1 MTAPD
6 SPAPDVTATDPA
18 ILAAEA
24 ELARL
29 RAEADAAEAQLKAAQ
44 ARAALAAAEA
54 AAAKAK
60 ATGAPAQPASS
71 SSQAS
76 SEPLPAVP
84 HEPAPTDT
92 GIPTAGET
100 AADATQGP
108 ARAPSSP
115 PATQE
120 QTSPPTVSPT
130 QATPTEP
137 NQRTIPPTQAGPLD
151 QEDIEKVTSGYTFE
165 EATLDLGALLN
176 GDPVPSA
183 QIRIPLGMMNRH
195 GLVAGATGT
204 GKTRTLQGLAEQ
216 LAAKG
221 VPVFAADIKGDLSG
235 VATPGEPSEKLL
247 ARTEAIGQDW
257 KPEASATEYFALGGI
272 GKGVPVRA
280 TVSGFGP
287 LLLSKVLGLNDTQES
302 SLGLVFHYADANG
315 LALVDLSDLRAV
327 LSHLTSAEG
336 KAELKELGGLS
347 AATAGVILRE
357 LITFADAGADVF
369 FGEPEFDVADFI
381 RTAPDGRGIISLLEV
396 PGVIDKPALFS
407 TFLMY
412 LLAELFEILPEVGDA
427 DKPKLVFFFDEAHL
441 LFKDASKDF
450 LAAIVQ
456 TVRLIRSKGV
466 GVFFVTQTPKDVPS
480 DVLAQLGSRVQHALR
495 AFTPDDAKALR
506 ATVGTYP
513 KSGYDL
519 ERVLQELGTG
529 EAIVTVMSEKGAPTP
544 VAWTRLRAP
553 QGLMSPTPDP
563 AIEAA
568 VKASPLLAKYGTAID
583 RESAREILTAKMK
596 AADDAAAA
604 EDAALVKAKADAE
617 YAKQKAAID
626 KQQAAADKSSAAAE
640 KKAQQEYERLLK
652 KTAGTTRTSRSTQKS
667 PLDQILNSKS
677 TQTILGG
684 VIRGI
689 FGTGRR

>member
-1 MTAPD
+1 MSADAPTN
-6 SPAPDVTATDPA
+6 PVDPA
-18 ILAAEA
+18 VAAA

-29 RAEADAAEAQLKAAQ
+29 RAEADAAEAELKAAR
-44 ARAALAAAEA
+44 ARAALATAEA
-54 AAAKAK
+54 AALAAGGGV
-60 ATGAPAQPASS
+60 AAADTEPAVAVPPEPAAPA
-71 SSQAS
+71 
-76 SEPLPAVP
+76 
-84 HEPAPTDT
+84 
-92 GIPTAGET
+92 TA
-100 AADATQGP
+100 
-108 ARAPSSP
+108 
-115 PATQE
+115 PATPI
-120 QTSPPTVSPT
+120 SS
-130 QATPTEP
+130 
-137 NQRTIPPTQAGPLD
+137 GPLTGE
-151 QEDIEKVTSGYTFE
+151 QVAAIIAGYTFDTE
-165 EATLDLGALLN
+165 TLDLGALVN
-176 GDPVPSA
+176 GDAVPSA
-183 QIRIPLGMMNRH
+183 QVRIPLSMMNRH

-247 ARTEAIGQDW
+247 ARTRAIGQDW
-257 KPEASATEYFALGGI
+257 KAVASATEYFALGGV

-302 SLGLVFHYADANG
+302 SLGLVFHYADQQG
-315 LALVDLSDLRAV
+315 LALVDLADLRAV
-327 LSHLTSAEG
+327 LSYLTSDEG
-336 KAELKELGGLS
+336 KGELKQLGGLS
-347 AATAGVILRE
+347 SATAGVILRE
-357 LITFADAGADVF
+357 LITFADGGADVF
-369 FGEPEFDVADFI
+369 FGEPEFAVSDFL
-381 RTAPDGRGIISLLEV
+381 RTAGDGRGIISLLEV

-412 LLAELFEILPEVGDA
+412 LLAELFETLPEVGDP

-441 LFKDASKDF
+441 LFRDASKDF

-480 DVLAQLGSRVQHALR
+480 DVLGQLGSRVQHALR

-553 QGLMSPTPDP
+553 QGLMSPSAEP
-563 AIEAA
+563 AIMAA
-568 VKASPLLAKYGTAID
+568 VNASPLLAKYGTSID
-583 RESAREILTAKMK
+583 RESAREILTAKF
-596 AADDAAAA
+596 AAA
-604 EDAALVKAKADAE
+604 EQAAQAARAAEEQEKTDAE
-617 YAKQKAAID
+617 LAKQQAAID
-626 KQQAAADKSSAAAE
+626 KQHAAAE

-652 KTAGTTRTSRSTQKS
+652 KTSGTTRSSSRKTPAS
-667 PLDQILNSKS
+667 PIDQVLNSRS
-677 TQTILGG
+677 TQTILNG

>member
-1 MTAPD
+1 MTAPTT
-6 SPAPDVTATDPA
+6 PDPA
-18 ILAAEA
+18 VAAAEA

-29 RAEADAAEAQLKAAQ
+29 RAEAEAAEALLKAAQ

-60 ATGAPAQPASS
+60 AGGAPAGEVPVV
-71 SSQAS
+71 
-76 SEPLPAVP
+76 EPVEAV
-84 HEPAPTDT
+84 EPRPSAAAPV
-92 GIPTAGET
+92 E
-100 AADATQGP
+100 
-108 ARAPSSP
+108 SP
-115 PATQE
+115 PAAAPVE
-120 QTSPPTVSPT
+120 SPPAASV
-130 QATPTEP
+130 
-137 NQRTIPPTQAGPLD
+137 AGPLD
-151 QEDIEKVTSGYTFE
+151 ADQVAAVVKGYAFE
-165 EATLDLGALLN
+165 GLTVDVGALVN
-176 GDPVPSA
+176 GDPVPDA
-183 QIRIPLGMMNRH
+183 QVRIPIAMMNRH

-235 VATPGEPSEKLL
+235 VATPGESSDKLL
-247 ARTEAIGQDW
+247 ARTRAIGQDW
-257 KPEASATEYFALGGI
+257 KPEASVTEYFALGGV

-287 LLLSKVLGLNDTQES
+287 LLLSKVLGLNETQES
-302 SLGLVFHYADANG
+302 SLGLVFHYADKAG

-327 LSHLTSAEG
+327 LSFLTSDEG
-336 KAELKELGGLS
+336 KPELKSLGGLS
-347 AATAGVILRE
+347 SATAGVILRE
-357 LITFADAGADVF
+357 LITFADQGADVF
-369 FGEPEFDVADFI
+369 FGEPEFEVADFL
-381 RTAPDGRGIISLLEV
+381 RVAADGRGVISLLEV

-441 LFKDASKDF
+441 LFKDASKEF
-450 LAAIVQ
+450 LSAIVQ

-553 QGLMSPTPDP
+553 QGLMSPTPEP
-563 AIEAA
+563 QIHAA

-583 RESAREILTAKMK
+583 RESAREVLTARMNAAT
-596 AADDAAAA
+596 AADAA
-604 EDAALVKAKADAE
+604 EQAALDKAKVDADL
-617 YAKQKAAID
+617 AKQQAAID
-626 KQQAAADKSSAAAE
+626 KQQATAE
-640 KKAQQEYERLLK
+640 RKAQQEYERLLK
-652 KTAGTTRTSRSTQKS
+652 KTAGTSRTPRSGAAAKS
-667 PLDQILNSKS
+667 PIEQVLNSKS
-677 TQTILGG
+677 TQTILNG

>member
-1 MTAPD
+1 MSASDT
-6 SPAPDVTATDPA
+6 SDPSVV
-18 ILAAEA
+18 AAEA

-29 RAEADAAEAQLKAAQ
+29 RAEAEAAEAQLKAAQ

-54 AAAKAK
+54 AAAKAR
-60 ATGAPAQPASS
+60 ADAPEAVVSERAAPEAQPAES
-71 SSQAS
+71 
-76 SEPLPAVP
+76 
-84 HEPAPTDT
+84 
-92 GIPTAGET
+92 AGV
-100 AADATQGP
+100 Q
-108 ARAPSSP
+108 SP
-115 PATQE
+115 PA
-120 QTSPPTVSPT
+120 
-130 QATPTEP
+130 EP
-137 NQRTIPPTQAGPLD
+137 AAGAAGGGPLD
-151 QEDIEKVTSGYTFE
+151 ATHVEAVIAGYTFAS
-165 EATLDLGALLN
+165 ATLDLGALMN
-176 GDPVPSA
+176 GDAVPQA

-247 ARTEAIGQDW
+247 ARTRAIGQDW
-257 KPEASATEYFALGGI
+257 VPAASVTEYYALGGI

-287 LLLSKVLGLNDTQES
+287 LLLSKVLGLNETQES
-302 SLGLVFHYADANG
+302 SLGLVFHYADAKG

-327 LSHLTSAEG
+327 LSYLTSAEG

-357 LITFADAGADVF
+357 LITFADDGADVF
-369 FGEPEFDVADFI
+369 FGEPEFDVQEFL
-381 RTAPDGRGIISLLEV
+381 RSAPDGRGIISLLEV
-396 PGVIDKPALFS
+396 PGVADKPALFS

-412 LLAELFEILPEVGDA
+412 LLAELFEILPEVGDL

-441 LFKDASKDF
+441 LFTDASKDF
-450 LAAIVQ
+450 TSAIVQ

-513 KSGYDL
+513 RSGYDL

-553 QGLMSPTPDP
+553 QGLMSPTPDA
-563 AIEAA
+563 AIDAA
-568 VKASPLLAKYGTAID
+568 VAASPLMPKYGTAID
-583 RESAREILTAKMK
+583 RESAREILTARMN
-596 AADDAAAA
+596 AASEAAAA
-604 EDAALVKAKADAE
+604 EEAALAKAKADAE
-617 YAKQKAAID
+617 FAKQQAAID
-626 KQQAAADKSSAAAE
+626 KAKAAADK
-640 KKAQQEYERLLK
+640 KAQAEYDRLLK
-652 KTAGTTRTSRSTQKS
+652 KTSGTTRTSRSHQKS
-667 PLDQILNSKS
+667 PLEQILGSKS
-677 TQTILGG
+677 TQTILNG
-684 VIRGI
+684 VIRGM

>member
-1 MTAPD
+1 MTEPD
-6 SPAPDVTATDPA
+6 AAVAV
-18 ILAAEA
+18 AEA

-29 RAEADAAEAQLKAAQ
+29 RAEAEAAEAQLKAAH

-54 AAAKAK
+54 DAARAKAAALSASVPSE
-60 ATGAPAQPASS
+60 AVPDAQPAADS
-71 SSQAS
+71 APTATE
-76 SEPLPAVP
+76 SEPPAPVA
-84 HEPAPTDT
+84 EPAS
-92 GIPTAGET
+92 E
-100 AADATQGP
+100 ADAEPKPEPKPEP
-108 ARAPSSP
+108 AEAS
-115 PATQE
+115 
-120 QTSPPTVSPT
+120 
-130 QATPTEP
+130 
-137 NQRTIPPTQAGPLD
+137 GPLTPD
-151 QEDIEKVTSGYTFE
+151 QIAAVVKGYTFE
-165 EATLDLGALLN
+165 SATLDLGALLN
-176 GDPVPSA
+176 TDPVPDA
-183 QIRIPLGMMNRH
+183 QIRIPLAMMNRH

-216 LAAKG
+216 LASKG

-247 ARTEAIGQDW
+247 ARTAGIAQDW
-257 KPEASATEYFALGGI
+257 KAEASVTEYFALGGV

-287 LLLSKVLGLNDTQES
+287 LLLSKVLGLNATQES
-302 SLGLVFHYADANG
+302 SLGLVFHYADAYG

-327 LSHLTSAEG
+327 LSYLTSDEG
-336 KAELKELGGLS
+336 KGELKNLGGLS
-347 AATAGVILRE
+347 SATAGVILRE
-357 LITFADAGADVF
+357 LITFADEGADVF
-369 FGEPEFDVADFI
+369 FGEPEFDVEDFL
-381 RTAPDGRGIISLLEV
+381 RVAPDGRGVISLLEV

-412 LLAELFEILPEVGDA
+412 LLAELFERLPEVGDA

-441 LFKDASKDF
+441 LFTDASKDF
-450 LAAIVQ
+450 LAAITQ

-519 ERVLQELGTG
+519 ERTLQELGTG

-563 AIEAA
+563 AIETA

-583 RESAREILTAKMK
+583 RESAREILTAKMN
-596 AADDAAAA
+596 AAEAEAAAKQAEIDRAKAAA
-604 EDAALVKAKADAE
+604 EL
-617 YAKQKAAID
+617 AKQQAAMDKA
-626 KQQAAADKSSAAAE
+626 QAAADK
-640 KKAQQEYERLLK
+640 KARQEYDRLLK
-652 KTAGTTRTSRSTQKS
+652 KTSGTTRTTRSTQKS
-667 PLDQILNSKS
+667 PLEQILGSKS
-677 TQTILGG
+677 TQTILNG
-684 VIRGI
+684 VIRGM
-689 FGTGRR
+689 FGTGKR

>member
-1 MTAPD
+1 MTAPSD
-6 SPAPDVTATDPA
+6 SDPA
-18 ILAAEA
+18 VAAAEA
-24 ELARL
+24 ELERL
-29 RAEADAAEAQLKAAQ
+29 RAEAAAAEAQLKAAQ
-44 ARAALAAAEA
+44 AKAALAAAEA
-54 AAAKAK
+54 AAAKARVGGDAPDPK
-60 ATGAPAQPASS
+60 ATPDPAATPDGPAASGSPDEVIAPEQD
-71 SSQAS
+71 
-76 SEPLPAVP
+76 E
-84 HEPAPTDT
+84 
-92 GIPTAGET
+92 PTADEPVPAGSPDLGQ
-100 AADATQGP
+100 AAED
-108 ARAPSSP
+108 
-115 PATQE
+115 
-120 QTSPPTVSPT
+120 
-130 QATPTEP
+130 
-137 NQRTIPPTQAGPLD
+137 GPLD
-151 QEDIEKVTSGYTFE
+151 ADEIRAIIDGYTFDVT
-165 EATLDLGALLN
+165 TLDLGALVN
-176 GDPVPSA
+176 THAVPDA

-195 GLVAGATGT
+195 GLIAGATGT

-235 VATPGEPSEKLL
+235 VATPGVESEKLL
-247 ARTEAIGQDW
+247 ARTGGIGQDW

-287 LLLSKVLGLNDTQES
+287 LLLSKVLGLNETQES
-302 SLGLVFHYADANG
+302 SLGLVFHYADQQG

-327 LSHLTSAEG
+327 LTYLVSDEG

-347 AATAGVILRE
+347 PATAGVILRE
-357 LITFADAGADVF
+357 LITFADGGADVF
-369 FGEPEFDVADFI
+369 FGEPEFEVSEFL
-381 RTAPDGRGIISLLEV
+381 RTAADGRGIISLLEV
-396 PGVIDKPALFS
+396 PGVADKPALFS

-412 LLAELFEILPEVGDA
+412 LLAELFEMLPEVGDL

-450 LAAIVQ
+450 LSAIVQ

-466 GVFFVTQTPKDVPS
+466 GVFFVTQTPKDVPG

-513 KSGYDL
+513 RSGYDL

-553 QGLMSPTPDP
+553 QGLMSPSAD
-563 AIEAA
+563 ADIDAA
-568 VKASPLLAKYGTAID
+568 VVASPLLAKYGTAID
-583 RESAREILTAKMK
+583 RESAREVLTAKMA
-596 AADDAAAA
+596 AADEAAAA
-604 EDAALVKAKADAE
+604 EHAALEKAKVEAE
-617 YAKQKAAID
+617 LAKQQAAID
-626 KQQAAADKSSAAAE
+626 KAQAAAD

-652 KTAGTTRTSRSTQKS
+652 KTSGSSRTSRNSQKS
-667 PLDQILNSKS
+667 PIEEILNSKT
-677 TQTILGG
+677 TQTVLNG
-684 VIRGI
+684 VIRGL